1 MIKTLVAQSCP
12 TCGQF
17 TEMLVDLVLAAAS
30 YRCESCG
37 DSVAITQYD
46 RQRFKDLVGAAERT
60 ERSYRLAVNRA
71 RASARNSAQEK

>member
-60 ERSYRLAVNRA
+60 ERSYRLAVDRA